1 MKMSV
6 FRQQAEMV
14 QFEHTACIGAATT
27 EADVDLILLSL
38 NIEKPALVGLDG
50 QSSIVKPYVAGDET
64 LSFEALYDDAITSS
78 DLAKMKERRVSS
90 PADMPLEKFRVDL
103 AVTIEGLV
111 DVSLMIAAANNGD
124 VRARLRKL
132 NEHDELFREAL
143 YEAAMREFRR
153 SNGEVIYHIRETTGL
168 SEAADPDQLYD
179 FDNPDG

>member
-64 LSFEALYDDAITSS
+64 LSFEALYDD
-78 DLAKMKERRVSS
+78 
-90 PADMPLEKFRVDL
+90 
-103 AVTIEGLV
+103 
-111 DVSLMIAAANNGD
+111 SLMIAAANNGD